1 MKPTISS
8 FQVGFCLS
16 LIIFSALFACG
27 KKQITSPTDSLYLSG
42 ELKNATPESQ
52 SINPDMLTEAFQYAG
67 DISGLRSFL
76 VVRNGYIV
84 GEKYFGSASAD
95 SIYFVRSVTKSV
107 VSILIGIAIDRGL
120 ILDEQQELS
129 DILDL
134 ASMGIDEAKG
144 RIKIKHLLTM
154 TSGLEWSCW

>member
-1 MKPTISS
+1 
-8 FQVGFCLS
+8 
-16 LIIFSALFACG
+16 
-27 KKQITSPTDSLYLSG
+27 
-42 ELKNATPESQ
+42 
-52 SINPDMLTEAFQYAG
+52 
-67 DISGLRSFL
+67 
-76 VVRNGYIV
+76 
-84 GEKYFGSASAD
+84 
-95 SIYFVRSVTKSV
+95 
-107 VSILIGIAIDRGL
+107 LIGIAIDRGL